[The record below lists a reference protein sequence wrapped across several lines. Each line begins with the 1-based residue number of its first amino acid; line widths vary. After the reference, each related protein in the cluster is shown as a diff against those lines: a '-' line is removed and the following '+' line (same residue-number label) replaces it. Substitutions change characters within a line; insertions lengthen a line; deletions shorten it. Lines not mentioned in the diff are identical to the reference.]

1 MKWFNNIF
9 LILLLLFIT
18 GSTNSSDLENTQQLD
33 SESTL
38 ILPIAKES
46 LETLNVNREIK
57 EVKVLMNSTKK
68 ELKELK
74 LLIEQK
80 RIRDSLIIH
89 YYANY

>member
-89 YYANY
+89 YYTNY